1 MGIFG
6 EALAKQVGGETTSS
20 LTSGELLSPDV
31 TQRALAPVPDV
42 ATAITKAGID
52 AEVARL
58 SEINALI
65 ASYVIE
71 SDQQDAEFTGLA
83 GEAKRLGKIIKDRLP
98 AVYVGPE
105 SQIKE
110 AEARFAS
117 LISEPKQSIAKIKA
131 ETKRLVD
138 MAGSIETRFKQAKVS
153 WLNRKR
159 ILEAEQEKERKR
171 IEAEAN
177 AKLQAQAAAAGIE
190 NFEPVNLAAG
200 QVQAKTVT
208 KSDTGSASSARKQ
221 WVYEIEDIDAVPVD
235 YLQGRSVDVAKVME
249 AIMAGRLGDEYLTAK
264 EADDSK
270 IKNAIRSLGIRNIPG
285 LKVFQTDAI
294 VLRS

>member
-6 EALAKQVGGETTSS
+6 EALAKQVNGEATSS

-221 WVYEIEDIDAVPVD
+221 WVYEIEDIEAVPVD

>member
-6 EALAKQVGGETTSS
+6 AALAKQVNGETTSS

-117 LISEPKQSIAKIKA
+117 LISEPKQAIAKIKA

-221 WVYEIEDIDAVPVD
+221 WVYEIEDIEAVPVD

-264 EADDSK
+264 EADDGK